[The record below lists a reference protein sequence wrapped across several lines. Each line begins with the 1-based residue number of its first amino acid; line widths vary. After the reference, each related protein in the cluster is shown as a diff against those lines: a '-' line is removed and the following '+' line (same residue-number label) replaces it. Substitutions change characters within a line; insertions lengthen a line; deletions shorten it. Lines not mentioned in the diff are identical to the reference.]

1 MISLGRKAVGRPK
14 RHSLST
20 SPTDFSNDIVT
31 VVIKRIRNFVEDPI
45 ICSKAIQSFG
55 IITTGYERAA
65 TTTTTGGVQKE

>member
-14 RHSLST
+14 RLSLTT
-20 SPTDFSNDIVT
+20 SPTDFSYDIVT
-31 VVIKRIRNFVEDPI
+31 VIKRIRNFVEDPI

-55 IITTGYERAA
+55 IVTTGYERAA